1 MNDAILMKLLVYTVV
16 VIPEDV
22 HEEIIV
28 ARPISRCILQERYL
42 LVHDQGGVSF
52 DSVLF
57 LNLCISD
64 KCKRND
70 LVFVSVTALS
80 NN

>member
-52 DSVLF
+52 V
-57 LNLCISD
+57 I
-64 KCKRND
+64 
-70 LVFVSVTALS
+70 
-80 NN
+80 